1 MAKFSVL
8 SKQCPVCNGTSVKR
22 IEGRWGFRSPT
33 HRCPDCKAEL
43 KTAFSAA
50 AFWFI
55 PIAVATFGAMYF
67 AIVWLQQS
75 QVVTGLARAA
85 LIGGVVGLATAL
97 PANVALRGIVFRP
110 SES

>member
-8 SKQCPVCNGTSVKR
+8 SKQCPVCSGTSVGR
-22 IEGRWGFRSPT
+22 IEGHWGFGSPT

-43 KTAFSAA
+43 KTVFSAS

-55 PIAVATFGAMYF
+55 PIAVATFAAMYF

-75 QVVTGLARAA
+75 QAVTGLARAA
-85 LIGGVVGLATAL
+85 LIGGVVGLATAV
-97 PANVALRGIVFRP
+97 PANVAMRGIVLRP
-110 SES
+110 STS